1 MIVTTSA
8 VSPIAL
14 ALLYWLHMLA
24 TIVWIGGLA
33 AITLLV
39 IPAAR
44 KALDAPAYQALLGQ
58 IQKRLGQMGWF
69 SLAVLIVTGMFQM
82 SASPFYGGFLA
93 ITNSWS
99 VAILSKHVVIGA
111 MILVSAYLTW
121 GVLPAMQRAAWL
133 RAAGKAIDPVHL
145 EQLRLRETWLL
156 RLSLLLSVLVLAL
169 TAWARAAQ

>member
-1 MIVTTSA
+1 M
-8 VSPIAL
+8 L

-33 AITLLV
+33 AVTLLV
-39 IPAAR
+39 VPAAR
-44 KALDAPAYQALLGQ
+44 KALDSNAYQALLGQ
-58 IQKRLGQMGWF
+58 IQKRLQQMGWF

-99 VAILSKHVVIGA
+99 VAILGKHLVIGA

-121 GVLPAMQRAAWL
+121 GVLPAMQRTALL
-133 RAAGKAIDPVHL
+133 RAAGRAVEPTRL
-145 EQLRLRETWLL
+145 AQLQQRETWLL
-156 RLSLLLSVLVLAL
+156 RLSLILSVLVLAL